1 MECESESLVS
11 TRILSRMFGKS
22 RCLGVSSSIRSM
34 CTNECLSVISRSTM
48 PKT

>member
-11 TRILSRMFGKS
+11 TRILSRFGKS
-22 RCLGVSSSIRSM
+22 RCLGVISSIRSM

-48 PKT
+48 PKN